1 MPLGLYVDKPE
12 NITLRDIPQ
21 LALTSRQVRIRPTL
35 AVIKH
40 GTTFHLLSGMTPF
53 SSRNFDKNLRLF
65 VDQVEPLAHRNLV
78 GTFVGNMVAGSIVE
92 IGSEVRNFKTGDRAF
107 CHAPACELVALNES
121 EVHHAVPSM
130 SDSDALC
137 LDPALFA
144 YAAVRDARICIG
156 DNVAVFGLGAIG
168 LFIVQLLRRCGCLN
182 IIAVDPL
189 ETRRRLAE
197 KFGATLTL
205 DPKCNDVGLKSRE
218 VLGAGADIAIE
229 ASGSYAA
236 LNDAIR
242 SVRQCGRVVTLGYYR
257 GKASDLNLSAE
268 WLHNRLEMLCS
279 LPDWNNPSR
288 EFPAWDRN
296 RMWNTLIELF
306 SKGMLTSEGI
316 LCPIVSLED
325 APRTFMQIYASPGQS
340 VKMGIRFR
348 EL

>member
-12 NITLRDIPQ
+12 NITLRDVPQ
-21 LALTSRQVRIRPTL
+21 LSLSSRQVRIRPTL
-35 AVIKH
+35 AAIKH
-40 GTTFHLLSGMTPF
+40 GTTFHLFSGMTPF
-53 SSRNFDKNLRLF
+53 NNHSFDKSLRLF
-65 VDQVEPLAHRNLV
+65 VDPAEPLPHRNLV
-78 GTFVGNMVAGSIVE
+78 GTFVGNMVVGSIVE
-92 IGSEVRNFKTGDRAF
+92 IGSEVRKFKTGDRVY
-107 CHAPACELVALNES
+107 CHAAACEMVTLNES
-121 EVHHAVPSM
+121 EVHYAVSSM

-189 ETRRRLAE
+189 EVRRRLAE

-205 DPKCNDVGLKSRE
+205 DPNRNNVGLKSRE

-229 ASGSYAA
+229 ASGSYAS
-236 LNDAIR
+236 LNDAFR
-242 SVRQCGRVVTLGYYR
+242 TVRQCGRIVTLGYYR
-257 GKASDLNLSAE
+257 GNAGDLNLAAE
-268 WLHNRLEMLCS
+268 WLHNRLEMICS

-296 RMWNTLIELF
+296 RMWSTLVEFF
-306 SKGMLTSEGI
+306 SRNMLTSEGI
-316 LCPIVSLED
+316 LDPIVSLND